1 MTDWNLNGIRI
12 FVTGISDETGQIVA
26 RLQPL
31 SGGTINQR
39 FGYESPIYTLNCYI
53 VGDATKESLEN
64 LVTGGDVVLVSP
76 EGTIGNFLV
85 QKVVVKREP
94 SISQTIRTD
103 LSCDSPVY
111 TVEIVMLKD

>member
-1 MTDWNLNGIRI
+1 MPDWSLAGIRI
-12 FVTGISDETGQIVA
+12 YVTGISDETGQIVA

-76 EGTIGNFLV
+76 EGTVGNFLV

-103 LSCDSPVY
+103 ISCDSPVY
-111 TVEIVMLKD
+111 TVEIAMLKD